1 VMGPAFVT
9 PLQQQQQHHKFCK
22 LYNCYSCV
30 DSLRAGI
37 PEAWSGTVHKSAHR
51 AVPETGAVMLM
62 LDERLARGMR
72 SSEEPTMAQ
81 TSFAAKALV

>member
-1 VMGPAFVT
+1 MPFGVNLMRSPVLDQAA
-9 PLQQQQQHHKFCK
+9 
-22 LYNCYSCV
+22 N
-30 DSLRAGI
+30 DSLCAYI
-37 PEAWSGTVHKSAHR
+37 PEAWAGTVHKSAHR

-62 LDERLARGMR
+62 LDDRLARGMR